1 MWLKVLLVELVFWT
15 DVALGQCPSHVGASS
30 RPPPC
35 TWAGSKQLFL
45 DWLIGGCVVG
55 ASCGAPADRH
65 VEYEGYD
72 GWYNNLAKP
81 SQGAVDTP
89 LLRLLP
95 PAYEDGVYQPVRR
108 KANPLEVSE
117 KLMRGQNGKMSKG
130 GRTAFLLFFGQQV
143 VEELLDAQG
152 PGCPPE
158 YFNIDIKSDH
168 DFARSPKLKVMP
180 LLRTRYDMTT
190 GFSPN
195 NPRQQLN
202 EITPYLDGGLV
213 YGTSKGWA
221 DALRTFANGSLAQD
235 GLLAWHDQLGEGF
248 PAENAQRL
256 PLANPPPPTNHSSYV
271 RQQETA
277 KVDRFFK
284 LGNPRGNENPFLLT
298 FGIVW
303 FRWHNHVARYLR
315 RVHRGWSGERVF
327 NEARKWVIAT
337 YQAVVFYDWL
347 PKYMHTALPKYQGYR
362 PTVDPQV
369 SHIFQSAAMRF
380 GHTLVTSGV
389 YLRDKNGQGCTPL
402 PFELTAPEGSS
413 QRRVVGVRT
422 CNSFWRSPELFTR
435 DPANFERFL
444 MGLSSQ
450 STEEEDNVI
459 VDDLRGRVFG
469 PLEFSRR
476 DLMAINIQ
484 RGRDHGLP
492 DYNTARRHFG
502 LATLTSLDVEEYKQK
517 TGTHVEDQVLASL
530 RSLYDDDPS
539 SVDIW
544 PGGLLETRNGPG
556 QLFSKVI
563 LDQFERIRDA
573 DRFWFENSK
582 SDLFTQEERDRL
594 GQVRILDVILSI
606 TNLEPSVDIQEDP
619 FTAVHQANGVGNN
632 CMVQL
637 SVPRSCTLHNN
648 VTATCNYLPQISDS
662 NAEECTKP
670 ETYDYFSGSEVSYIL
685 VLFFLLGLCF
695 ATVVVVK
702 VMAVMKVKRHT
713 KKAFSSFKI
722 QEGSH
727 KAKERVALRESRYVV
742 VRLEQ
747 ESRRIEVTGTG
758 QERLRIID
766 LSNVQE
772 MKVRHLQ
779 DFTQMIICVSN
790 HYDLFLSFEDGWHAK
805 RLHKE
810 LTEFCENL
818 GINLTLTPE
827 SKTSLQFGIVTVKQR
842 EKQLADFSRVV
853 LSNAFGSS
861 KQADVAANLIAM
873 GSHNKNYFLS
883 MELTQVELANQL
895 GMLPDSVF
903 VKQLFRLMDQDGNG
917 FITLK
922 EFWDVMVVF
931 ARGKPEE
938 KARLIFNIYDISR
951 TGQLSAPD
959 LVGMVRSTL
968 GSESKNQDISHIV
981 QTMLHSVGVSAD
993 QPINFEQF
1001 QKIFNTRSDVF
1012 NHVQIDVLEMSRK
1025 SNSRFSLYDEIPTG
1039 GFAAE
1044 AARKE
1049 YDEARQEMLTQ
1060 EESDE
1065 VPKDKLWL
1073 GVELSESF
1081 RSIVNNIKNKQ
1092 QTLFWGTLYT
1102 IVMLLIFAERAY
1114 YYTIE
1119 REHAGLRRIAGLGVT
1134 VTRGAA
1140 SAMMFTYSTLLVTMC
1155 RNVLSFLRS
1164 TMLHRIF
1171 PFDNMVDFHRYIGA
1185 WALFWTLVHIIG
1197 HCINFYHISTQTA
1210 MDLACIFRD
1219 FFRGTH
1225 VLPKFHYWC
1234 LQTITGLTGV
1244 LLTIHTAVIYAFA
1257 YFARRH
1263 FFWLFWL
1270 THNTYPVFYVL
1281 MVFHGSGRLVQPPFF
1296 HFFFLGPCLL
1306 FVLDK
1311 LVSFSRNKIQIDV
1324 KSVTHLPSNV
1334 TLLEIRRPP
1343 NFSFQSGQW
1352 VRIASLGI
1360 SSKEYHPFTLSSAPH
1375 EENLTL
1381 HIRAVG
1387 PWTHKL
1393 RKIYKDKATM
1403 QKGEK
1408 HPQIYMDGPF
1418 GEGHQNWWD
1427 FEVVIFVA
1435 GGIGVTPFA
1444 SILKDIAY
1452 KLEHSKYLKTKKV
1465 IFLWTTRSQKQFEW
1479 MTDILRTVEAADRR
1493 NIIRTHVF
1501 ITQFKSKFDLRTIM
1515 LYLAERHFQKIS
1527 GTSLF
1532 TGLRAITHFSRPDF
1546 TAVFASIKKKY
1557 GSMSSVVGVFTCGSP
1572 NLSRAVEQ
1580 SCQVINQEEGAL
1592 FRHYYEN
1599 F

>member
-1 MWLKVLLVELVFWT
+1 MWLKVLLVELVLWT
-15 DVALGQCPSHVGASS
+15 DVALGQCPGHVDARS
-30 RPPPC
+30 RPSPC
-35 TWAGSKQLFL
+35 TWAGKQQQFKFL
-45 DWLIGGCVVG
+45 DWLIGGCVAG
-55 ASCGAPADRH
+55 ASCSAPADRH

-95 PAYEDGVYQPVRR
+95 PAYEDGVYQPARR

-143 VEELLDAQG
+143 VEEILDAQG
-152 PGCPPE
+152 AGCPPE

-168 DFARSPKLKVMP
+168 DFAKSPNLKVMP

-221 DALRTFANGSLAQD
+221 DALRTFANGSLAPD
-235 GLLAWHDQLGEGF
+235 GLLASHDELGEGF

-256 PLANPPPPTNHSSYV
+256 PLANPPPPTKHSSYV
-271 RQQETA
+271 AQQETA

-298 FGIVW
+298 FGVVW
-303 FRWHNHVARYLR
+303 FRWHNHVAKYLR
-315 RVHRGWSGERVF
+315 SLHRDWSGERVF

-347 PKYMHTALPKYQGYR
+347 PKYMHTSLPKYQGYR

-389 YLRDKNGQGCTPL
+389 YLREKNGKGCTSL

-435 DPANFERFL
+435 DPYNFERFL

-502 LATLTSLDVEEYKQK
+502 LATLDSLSAQEYKQK
-517 TGTHVEDQVLASL
+517 TGTHVEDQVLTSL
-530 RSLYDDDPS
+530 QSLYDDDPS

-582 SDLFTQEERDRL
+582 NDLFTQEERDRL

-606 TNLEPSVDIQEDP
+606 TDLEPSVDIQEDP
-619 FTAVHQANGVGNN
+619 FTAVSKGNGVGDS
-632 CMVQL
+632 CTALL
-637 SVPRSCTLHNN
+637 SATKNCTLHNN
-648 VTATCNYLPQISDS
+648 VTTTCKYLPQISDS

-685 VLFFLLGLCF
+685 VVFFLLGLCF

-702 VMAVMKVKRHT
+702 VMAAMKVKRHT

-727 KAKERVALRESRYVV
+727 KAKERVAFRESRYVV

-810 LTEFCENL
+810 LTEFCQNL
-818 GINLTLTPE
+818 GISLTLSPE
-827 SKTSLQFGIVTVKQR
+827 SKTSLQFGIVTVKER

-873 GSHNKNYFLS
+873 GSHNKSYFLS

-968 GSESKNQDISHIV
+968 GSESKNQDLSHIV
-981 QTMLHSVGVSAD
+981 QTMLQSVGVLAD
-993 QPINFEQF
+993 QSINFEQF

-1025 SNSRFSLYDEIPTG
+1025 SNSRFSLYGEIPTG

-1065 VPKDKLWL
+1065 VPKGKLWL
-1073 GVELSESF
+1073 GVELSESL

-1219 FFRGTH
+1219 FFRSTH

-1281 MVFHGSGRLVQPPFF
+1281 MVFHGSGRLVQPPLF

-1387 PWTHKL
+1387 PWTNKL
-1393 RKIYKDKATM
+1393 RKIYKDKATL

-1408 HPQIYMDGPF
+1408 YPQ
-1418 GEGHQNWWD
+1418 
-1427 FEVVIFVA
+1427 V
-1435 GGIGVTPFA
+1435 
-1444 SILKDIAY
+1444 
-1452 KLEHSKYLKTKKV
+1452 
-1465 IFLWTTRSQKQFEW
+1465 
-1479 MTDILRTVEAADRR
+1479 
-1493 NIIRTHVF
+1493 
-1501 ITQFKSKFDLRTIM
+1501 
-1515 LYLAERHFQKIS
+1515 
-1527 GTSLF
+1527 
-1532 TGLRAITHFSRPDF
+1532 
-1546 TAVFASIKKKY
+1546 
-1557 GSMSSVVGVFTCGSP
+1557 
-1572 NLSRAVEQ
+1572 
-1580 SCQVINQEEGAL
+1580 
-1592 FRHYYEN
+1592 
-1599 F
+1599 

>member
-1 MWLKVLLVELVFWT
+1 MWWKLLLLG
-15 DVALGQCPSHVGASS
+15 ALLWAGAARAQCPDHKDASA
-30 RPPPC
+30 RPRPC
-35 TWAGSKQLFL
+35 TWEGQTKGEFRFL

-55 ASCGAPADRH
+55 SNCAGATDHHAEFP
-65 VEYEGYD
+65 GYD

-81 SQGAVDTP
+81 NQGAVDTP

-95 PAYEDGVYQPVRR
+95 PAYADGVYQPAKRTV
-108 KANPLEVSE
+108 NPLKVSE
-117 KLMRGQNGKMSKG
+117 RLMRGQNGKVSKG
-130 GRTAFLLFFGQQV
+130 GRTAFLLYFGQQV
-143 VEELLDAQG
+143 VEEILDAQG

-158 YFNIDIKSDH
+158 YFNIDIENNH
-168 DFARSPKLKVMP
+168 DFARRPSLKFMP

-221 DALRTFANGSLAQD
+221 DALRTFSNGSLAQD
-235 GLLAWHDQLGEGF
+235 GLLAWHDELGEGF
-248 PAENAQRL
+248 PAENKQRL
-256 PLANPPPPTNHSSYV
+256 PMANPPPPTNHSNYV

-277 KVDRFFK
+277 RVDRFFK

-303 FRWHNHVARYLR
+303 FRWHNHIARYFKN
-315 RVHRGWSGERVF
+315 VHRDWSGERIF

-347 PKYMHTALPKYQGYR
+347 PRYMHTSLPKYQGYR

-389 YLRDKNGQGCTPL
+389 YLREKNDQGCNPL
-402 PFELTAPEGSS
+402 HFELAAPEGSS
-413 QRRVVGVRT
+413 QRRIMGVRT

-435 DPANFERFL
+435 DKDNFDRFL

-450 STEEEDNVI
+450 STEREDNII

-492 DYNTARRHFG
+492 DYNTARKHFG
-502 LATLTSLDVEEYKQK
+502 LSTLETLDMAEFKNK
-517 TGTHVEDQVLASL
+517 TQTEVNDESAL
-530 RSLYDDDPS
+530 RQLQTLYDNDPWK
-539 SVDIW
+539 VDIW

-563 LDQFERIRDA
+563 LDQFERIRDG
-573 DRFWFENSK
+573 DRFWFENNK
-582 SDLFTQEERDRL
+582 NDLFTQAERNRL
-594 GQVRILDVILSI
+594 GRVKIIDVILSI
-606 TNLEPSVDIQEDP
+606 TALKPAVDIQEDP
-619 FTAVHQANGVGNN
+619 FTAVHQGNGIGNT
-632 CMVQL
+632 CMQQL
-637 SVPRSCTLHNN
+637 SIRTSCLLHNN
-648 VTATCNYLPQISDS
+648 VNTTCSYLPQISDS

-670 ETYDYFSGSEVSYIL
+670 DTYDYFTGSEVSYIL
-685 VLFFLLGLCF
+685 VLIFLLGLCF
-695 ATVVVVK
+695 ATVVAVK
-702 VMAVMKVKRHT
+702 TMAIIKVKRHN
-713 KKAFSSFKI
+713 KKAFSTFKI
-722 QEGSH
+722 KEGSH
-727 KAKERVALRESRYVV
+727 KAKERVKLRESRYVV
-742 VRLEQ
+742 VRLDQ
-747 ESRRIEVTGTG
+747 ESRRIEVSGAG

-766 LSNVQE
+766 LRNVQE
-772 MKVRHLQ
+772 MKVRHLH
-779 DFTQMIICVSN
+779 DFTKMVICVAN
-790 HYDLFLSFEDGWHAK
+790 HYDLFLNFEDGWHGK
-805 RLHKE
+805 RLHKD
-810 LTEFCENL
+810 LTEFCQSL
-818 GINLTLTPE
+818 HITLMLTPE
-827 SKTSLQFGIVTVKQR
+827 SKTSLQFGIVTVNQR

-861 KQADVAANLIAM
+861 KQADVTANLIAM
-873 GSHNKNYFLS
+873 GIHNKNDFLS

-903 VKQLFRLMDQDGNG
+903 VKQ
-917 FITLK
+917 
-922 EFWDVMVVF
+922 VSH
-931 ARGKPEE
+931 
-938 KARLIFNIYDISR
+938 ARL
-951 TGQLSAPD
+951 GKLLSARTTSKNSQSYRAAYHHLIVND
-959 LVGMVRSTL
+959 MCSQSTL
-968 GSESKNQDISHIV
+968 GSEGKNQDLDHIV
-981 QTMLHSVGVSAD
+981 QTMLQSVGVNAD
-993 QPINFEQF
+993 QTINFEQF
-1001 QKIFNTRSDVF
+1001 QQIFNTRSDVF
-1012 NHVQIDVLEMSRK
+1012 NHVQIDVREMSSK
-1025 SNSRFSLYDEIPTG
+1025 SNSRFSLYGEIPIG

-1049 YDEARQEMLTQ
+1049 YDEARQEVLTKEDS
-1060 EESDE
+1060 EEDT
-1065 VPKDKLWL
+1065 KDKLWL
-1073 GVELSESF
+1073 GVELAESL

-1155 RNVLSFLRS
+1155 RNVLSLLRS
-1164 TMLHRIF
+1164 TLLHRIF
-1171 PFDNMVDFHRYIGA
+1171 PVDNMVDFHRYIGA

-1210 MDLACIFRD
+1210 MDLTCIFRD
-1219 FFRGTH
+1219 FFRSTH

-1263 FFWLFWL
+1263 FFWLFWA
-1270 THNTYPVFYVL
+1270 THNSYPIFYVL

-1311 LVSFSRNKIQIDV
+1311 LISFSRNKIQIDV

-1360 SSKEYHPFTLSSAPH
+1360 SNKEYHPFTLSSAPH

-1393 RKIYKDKATM
+1393 RKVYKDKAAM
-1403 QKGEK
+1403 AKGEK
-1408 HPQIYMDGPF
+1408 YPQIYMDGPF

-1427 FEVVIFVA
+1427 YEVAIFVA

-1452 KLEHSKYLKTKKV
+1452 KLEHSKYLRTKKV
-1465 IFLWTTRSQKQFEW
+1465 VFLWTTRSQKQFEW
-1479 MTDILRTVEAADRR
+1479 MTDILRIVEAADKR
-1493 NIIRTHVF
+1493 NIIRTHIF

-1546 TAVFASIKKKY
+1546 KAVFTSIKKKY

-1572 NLSRAVEQ
+1572 NLSRAVEK
-1580 SCQVINQEEGAL
+1580 SCQMVNQEDGPL